1 MCSFHLTVLPYEARE
16 RKEEGLESHISGALQ
31 LQGETLAL
39 LKKPP
44 AQPFPF
50 FQMAS
55 TFRWDLGHEH
65 HFTAI
70 SSQHLRCFQYF
81 INNPLLAS
89 AHLLDFSEQ
98 WYWVATAGH
107 HERDDGLPSSWAP
120 LQLGT
125 FHVSSLALCPSV
137 SHPSSTHDGLAAT
150 AAPLPSSPRLSS
162 FLHIH
167 LCPTLP

>member
-98 WYWVATAGH
+98 WCYQEVSGYI
-107 HERDDGLPSSWAP
+107 GSSCAS
-120 LQLGT
+120 LQL
-125 FHVSSLALCPSV
+125 S
-137 SHPSSTHDGLAAT
+137 
-150 AAPLPSSPRLSS
+150 
-162 FLHIH
+162 
-167 LCPTLP
+167 